1 MSDIPDSL
9 LNQATRFHTYLLHK
23 EVLREFN

>member
-9 LNQATRFHTYLLHK
+9 LNQATSIHTYLLHK